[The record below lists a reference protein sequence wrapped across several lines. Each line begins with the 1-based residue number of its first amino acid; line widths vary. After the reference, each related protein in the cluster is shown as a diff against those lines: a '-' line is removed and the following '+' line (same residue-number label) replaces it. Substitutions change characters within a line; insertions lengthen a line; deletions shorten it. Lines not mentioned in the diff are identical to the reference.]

1 MKLVRQSVRLAGLA
15 LLVGTTVSCGDVV
28 RQGPS
33 PMMLLIDT
41 MGGSSG
47 GGSSSTVTNPVRSDV
62 VTDNGSVFNDPGS
75 AVLRNI
81 RKDVTDI
88 TLPTTNNDVTI
99 HRVHVSYRR
108 SDGKNT
114 PGVDVPYGF
123 DNAVAV
129 TIKSQSGSNVG
140 TITFDLVRQDA
151 KLEAPLLDLRTKP
164 IVLTVIADVTFYG
177 TDAVGNEI
185 AVSGS
190 VTINFANFAGA

>member
-1 MKLVRQSVRLAGLA
+1 MKLVRQSVQLAGLA
-15 LLVGTTVSCGDVV
+15 LLVGSTVSCGDVV

-47 GGSSSTVTNPVRSDV
+47 GSSSSAITNPVRSDV
-62 VTDNGSVFNDPGS
+62 VADSGTVFNDPG
-75 AVLRNI
+75 AATLRSI

-88 TLPTTNNDVTI
+88 TPTTTNNDVTI

-129 TIKSQSGSNVG
+129 TIKAGLIASV
-140 TITFDLVRQDA
+140 TFDLVRQDA
-151 KLEAPLLDLRTKP
+151 KLESPLIDLRTKP

-185 AVSGS
+185 AVAGS
-190 VTINFANFAGA
+190 VTVNFANFAGA